1 MDFFNFV
8 ILFISAPDPNPI
20 LEPDQECIPIPV
32 PLRQNVPI
40 STGSGSGSTT
50 LESTCLNVFEF
61 VFVEDFLEERV
72 RQIWSRIIGPKKY
85 RSDVRTY
92 FIWT

>member
-1 MDFFNFV
+1 MFE
-8 ILFISAPDPNPI
+8 ILCISAPDPNPI

-40 STGSGSGSTT
+40 STGSSSGSTT
-50 LESTCLNVFEF
+50 LESTCLNIFEF

-72 RQIWSRIIGPKKY
+72 RQIWSSVIGPKKY
-85 RSDVRTY
+85 RSDVRTD
-92 FIWT
+92 FKWT